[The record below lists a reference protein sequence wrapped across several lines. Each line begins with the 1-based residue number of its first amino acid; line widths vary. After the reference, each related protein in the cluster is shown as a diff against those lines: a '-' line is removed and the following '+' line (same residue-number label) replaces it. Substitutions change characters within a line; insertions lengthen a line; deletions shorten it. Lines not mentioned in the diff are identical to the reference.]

1 MRGYNLSI
9 SKLALIS
16 TLTIFLI
23 GFSTAFTVE
32 GDQSTSE
39 DKIYTTGEIT
49 ISDNGGQ
56 KIGLIEGEEIE
67 VNTVQKQISEFEG
80 FDETKPEPGERVDLG
95 VIYSE
100 DGEVEFGD
108 EVRYIDGETGEER
121 ESYSNLNVYSRE
133 DGTYYFIIP
142 DYNPSANF
150 NDIIEIDGKIS
161 ETATDNV
168 NLAEEFDLQN
178 NHGAVTLYDSIE
190 NNQKTVYVDNSG
202 LEFNSAELGES
213 KDTINL
219 QFENKG
225 PTPVDE
231 EEFTQDG
238 EIQDDLFS
246 LNARETKLGT
256 DDPEI
261 SDIEFN
267 EEDTSFTV
275 TLVEKFELSDGLD
288 ISTTESLQDTLGNQ
302 VEASTKTVEGL
313 YSAKP
318 EIEGFNLNEEEIT
331 HGEKINGEVLVRS
344 LDRPELELSTGS
356 LEIVNPDYKLQEREN
371 CDFESNACYKAEL
384 DFTYTSGESGEQS
397 IEVTATNDNGEVS
410 ESDTVDIKTR
420 SNSVE
425 EILVFDGDEDGSI
438 DEAEVK
444 FDQKVD
450 PSTFEKEQWFMDGE
464 DRTEELILENED
476 QTATKSLTLKAE
488 ENGIDSTDSKDV
500 DVIHEPGV
508 DDYLAYKDGV
518 RVEQLEEDISE
529 KDRAAP
535 VLEDIK
541 VREGYNFGVL
551 EFSESVEN
559 IVEADNGNWDTEII
573 EEDGKNTHNV
583 IADFNTPLNEGHI
596 ESVYSV
602 TAEDEHENSAT
613 TSEVKMTPES
623 KKLGLMEGN
632 HIISTPDENSFA
644 DLEGEIEDD
653 SWIDSAFNYEGEWVS
668 AETVT
673 ANQGTYMKVDRA
685 GYLELKET
693 DSLPTLPEDLDS
705 EWNLFSPFLLNG
717 NPTGLFNDQV
727 CEDGL
732 QVINPETQQEED
744 DVECNSEGE
753 IGLSVN
759 SVFNGYW
766 VTDPQ

>member
-16 TLTIFLI
+16 TLTAFLI
-23 GFSTAFTVE
+23 GFSAASFSVN
-32 GDQSTSE
+32 DVSSTSE
-39 DKIYTTGEIT
+39 EIYTTGEIT

-56 KIGLIEGEEIE
+56 NIGLVEGEEIE
-67 VNTVQKQISEFEG
+67 VNTVEKQISEFEG
-80 FDETKPEPGERVDLG
+80 FYDETKPEPGERVDLG

-100 DGEVEFGD
+100 DDEVQFGD
-108 EVRYIDGETGEER
+108 EVRYIDGETGEKR
-121 ESYSNLNVYSRE
+121 KSYSNLNVYSRE

-142 DYNPSANF
+142 DYNPSVNF
-150 NDIIEIDGKIS
+150 NDIIEIDGKLS
-161 ETATDNV
+161 ETATDDV
-168 NLAEEFDLQN
+168 NLAKRFDLQN
-178 NHGAVTLYDSIE
+178 SHGAVTLYDSID
-190 NNQKTVYVDNSG
+190 NTQKTVYVDNLG

-225 PTPVDE
+225 PAPVDE
-231 EEFTQDG
+231 GEFTLDG
-238 EIQDDLFS
+238 EISHNLFT
-246 LNARETKLGT
+246 LEARETKLGR
-256 DDPEI
+256 DDPKI

-275 TLVEKFELSDGLD
+275 NLKKKFEFSDELD
-288 ISTTESLQDTLGNQ
+288 ISTTDSLQDILGNE

-313 YSAKP
+313 YTAEP
-318 EIEGFNLNEEEIT
+318 EVEFNLNEDDIT
-331 HGEKINGEVLVRS
+331 HGEEVSGEVLIRS
-344 LDRPELELSTGS
+344 LDRPKLKLSSGS
-356 LEIVNPDYKLQEREN
+356 LELVNEDIELKEKPNGY
-371 CDFESNACYKAEL
+371 YKADL
-384 DFTYTSGESGEQS
+384 KFTYKSGESGKQE
-397 IEVTATNDNGEVS
+397 IEVTASNDNGDS
-410 ESDTVDIKTR
+410 EKADTVNVKTR

-450 PSTFEKEQWFMDGE
+450 PGTFENGQWLMKGE
-464 DRTEELILENED
+464 DRTEELGLENEG
-476 QTATKSLTLKAE
+476 QSEPTRSLTLEVEK
-488 ENGIDSTDSKDV
+488 NGIDSTDSKDV

-508 DDYLAYKDGV
+508 EDYLAYEDGV
-518 RVEQLEEDISE
+518 RVAQLDEGDINE
-529 KDRAAP
+529 KDKAAP

-559 IVEADNGNWDTEII
+559 IVEAHRNWDTEII
-573 EEDGKNTHNV
+573 EEDGKKTYEV

-596 ESVYSV
+596 EGLYSV

-632 HIISTPDENSFA
+632 HIISTPDENSYA
-644 DLEGEIEDD
+644 ELKGET
-653 SWIDSAFNYEGEWVS
+653 WIDSAFNYEGDWVS
-668 AETVT
+668 AENVT
-673 ANQGTYMKVDRA
+673 ANQGTYMKVDRS

-693 DSLPTLPEDLDS
+693 NNLPSLPGDLDS
-705 EWNLFSPFLLNG
+705 EWNLLSPFLLNG

-727 CEDGL
+727 CDGGAEM
-732 QVINPETQQEED
+732 IEPETENEVD
-744 DVECNSEGE
+744 CDGE
-753 IGLSVN
+753 KLGLSVN

-766 VTDPQ
+766 VR